1 MKECKFI
8 RKNIRECF
16 DRTLSPAEKEK
27 INSHL
32 KICGECAR
40 HYSAAKL
47 VEDTV
52 KNLQTAP
59 QKEVPIGLKTR
70 ILAKAKSLSQIRRSF
85 SIMLVSAKYAGFAL
99 LLTIGLFTAVQ
110 LNICKTGTNPA
121 VAQYTANDFIAHSIM
136 QAEESY
142 QSDILTKKAFGLI
155 NAGGLR

>member
-8 RKNIRECF
+8 RKKIQECL
-16 DRTLSPAEKEK
+16 DGAMSPVEKEK
-27 INSHL
+27 FDSHL
-32 KICGECAR
+32 EICGECSK

-47 VEDTV
+47 ADDIV

-59 QKEVPIGLKTR
+59 QKEVPVGLRTR
-70 ILAKAKSLSQIRRSF
+70 ILAEAQSVSPARWLSVTLETAR
-85 SIMLVSAKYAGFAL
+85 YAGVAAIL
-99 LLTIGLFTAVQ
+99 AIGIFSVVQ

-121 VAQYTANDFIAHSIM
+121 AAQYTANDFITQSIR

-142 QSDILTKKAFGLI
+142 QTDIITKKASGLI